1 MFQSIHLEIEYGNSS
16 TVNSSLDMNGSTL
29 NQYELYTTSPIF
41 SATLNNDSL
50 DSAHSDNATQLDN
63 SSKEITKYV
72 FQAILLT
79 LVGVIGIV
87 GNIAGIIIFSNL
99 EKPLKFHWLMI
110 TLFIFDTILILSAF
124 IIFSLPELSSA
135 YKDSAHMYVGP
146 KVLPFLQIAMTGA
159 LYCQIAMTI
168 ERYLVVC
175 HPFYMV
181 AKEWSVKRYI
191 IPLVTFSII
200 YNLPKFFEIDT
211 SFCGSTQRHIEE
223 RHEEDKGYMPHSVN
237 ETYYY
242 ITKLRRNVLY
252 KETYQLGINILFM
265 LIGPF
270 LVLIVL
276 NTLTLLNLKRY
287 QSSQR
292 RNSVY
297 FKYGVDASKLSKLE
311 TNKDKSGSKSSR
323 EVTLV
328 KISLAIVITS
338 IFCHS
343 IKWVP
348 TLYEMIDENAYQQ
361 SMMSGWIE
369 SFEHVSHF
377 LLVVDASKACYI
389 YHSTRSKT
397 VLSKITRQLSYISS
411 GNNSKPRQYSLIVKR
426 QSNDSKETVEINRQD
441 TMVIK
446 PMLPEDGPEN
456 K

>member
-1 MFQSIHLEIEYGNSS
+1 M
-16 TVNSSLDMNGSTL
+16 
-29 NQYELYTTSPIF
+29 
-41 SATLNNDSL
+41 
-50 DSAHSDNATQLDN
+50 
-63 SSKEITKYV
+63 
-72 FQAILLT
+72 
-79 LVGVIGIV
+79 
-87 GNIAGIIIFSNL
+87 
-99 EKPLKFHWLMI
+99 
-110 TLFIFDTILILSAF
+110 
-124 IIFSLPELSSA
+124 
-135 YKDSAHMYVGP
+135 
-146 KVLPFLQIAMTGA
+146 
-159 LYCQIAMTI
+159 
-168 ERYLVVC
+168 
-175 HPFYMV
+175 
-181 AKEWSVKRYI
+181 
-191 IPLVTFSII
+191 
-200 YNLPKFFEIDT
+200 
-211 SFCGSTQRHIEE
+211 
-223 RHEEDKGYMPHSVN
+223 
-237 ETYYY
+237 
-242 ITKLRRNVLY
+242 
-252 KETYQLGINILFM
+252 
-265 LIGPF
+265 
-270 LVLIVL
+270 
-276 NTLTLLNLKRY
+276 
-287 QSSQR
+287 
-292 RNSVY
+292 Y
-297 FKYGVDASKLSKLE
+297 FKYGVDALKLSKLE